1 MRRSTGPGRAL
12 LRVTVVDAAVSPA
25 TTSSSDEV
33 GDLPGIRKEPCHP
46 PVMGCMGA
54 GQLDLGDPSAAS
66 GVDVRRGRV
75 LLASSTVANEE
86 APGCVDKTL
95 PGRSTQHG
103 RSARLTHS
111 TRRHADMNGQP
122 MPACG
127 ATGTACRPASA
138 GSARAASTNEMATR
152 TSTRQADR
160 PPVDSDRPPMKPTST
175 SRAPCRLSRT
185 SRRGE
190 ECVCAREA
198 HAGRYPWA
206 MSTNRE

>member
-1 MRRSTGPGRAL
+1 MS
-12 LRVTVVDAAVSPA
+12 
-25 TTSSSDEV
+25 
-33 GDLPGIRKEPCHP
+33 
-46 PVMGCMGA
+46 CMGA

-127 ATGTACRPASA
+127 DNRDRMPIGVRRLGPSRLDERDGDENEHEASRPTP
-138 GSARAASTNEMATR
+138 G
-152 TSTRQADR
+152 
-160 PPVDSDRPPMKPTST
+160 
-175 SRAPCRLSRT
+175 
-185 SRRGE
+185 
-190 ECVCAREA
+190 
-198 HAGRYPWA
+198 
-206 MSTNRE
+206 